1 MLYPHHAELGEW
13 KPKRAAYLLNGLD
26 ESDATL
32 KQRISVSTVDL
43 RDLRTVPSQLK
54 QVVHA

>member
-13 KPKRAAYLLNGLD
+13 QAKRAAYLLNGLD
-26 ESDATL
+26 ESDGTL

-43 RDLRTVPSQLK
+43 RDLGTVPSQLK
-54 QVVHA
+54 QIVQA